1 MTKEDLVYKDYLPT
15 IKNPEFFQE
24 YLDLLEPYITNP
36 IPKTERTQTHHIV
49 FKCYLKTNEQKKDIR
64 NLVEIP
70 QNVHM
75 RAHILF
81 WKAVR
86 DRKSCWACYRF
97 KEGERKANATPEESE
112 ELLAQFR
119 QESSKIHKGKK
130 LTEKQIDAL
139 KRANSAP
146 KTKATKQRMS
156 VAMKGKHSKEYQTSM
171 YDPVSKH
178 WHWVLLEDVEQNKRK
193 GWVMG
198 RGPMSENQ
206 RRNISQRRIEKG
218 IKNPCKG
225 RKKIHKG
232 LIIKMVQPEELENFL
247 KEGWELGDPKEFHKN
262 PRRFTEKEKEEVSK
276 RFKGKKQ
283 SKEQVEKAKEARKMK
298 NGIKLEKEGE
308 IVYSWK
314 YELSSYLE
322 SGWKVIE

>member
-1 MTKEDLVYKDYLPT
+1 MTKEDLVYKDYLPA

-36 IPKTERTQTHHIV
+36 IPKSERTQTHHIV
-49 FKCYLKTNEQKKDIR
+49 FKCYLETNKQKRDSR

-70 QNVHM
+70 QNTHM

-139 KRANSAP
+139 KRANSVP
-146 KTKATKQRMS
+146 KTETTKQRMS
-156 VAMKGKHSKEYQTSM
+156 TAMKGKHSKRYQTSM

-178 WHWVLLEDVEQNKRK
+178 WHWVLLEDVEQNKRN
-193 GWVMG
+193 GWIMG
-198 RGPMSENQ
+198 RGPMSEEH
-206 RRNISQRRIEKG
+206 RKNISQRRIEKG
-218 IKNPCKG
+218 IKSPNKG

-232 LIIKMVQPEELENFL
+232 LITKMIFPEELEDFL

-262 PRRFTEKEKEEVSK
+262 PHRFTEKEKEKVSE

-283 SKEQVEKAKEARKMK
+283 PREQVEKAKEARKMK

-308 IVYSWK
+308 MVYSWK

-322 SGWKVIE
+322 QGWKLVE